1 MSDAAIETR
10 RIGWIGVFAGGVA
23 LSGFLAVGVRAQAPP
38 TCDATRWAAVPT
50 FTGSVSVN
58 ANANAAAGDGSSLQ
72 LSESVQSGPNL
83 NAAAGGSSY
92 GWTGPMNGSVNFS
105 VTTTDSLGQV
115 TTIEGTGA
123 SLSPS
128 GAPAQ
133 MYLSMDPF
141 GCTYTLAY
149 DSFVNAT
156 ATNPSGNTTSLLTGW
171 VGNSVDAQPLPATG
185 TTLSGSYSYTDNS
198 IPGAP
203 IAVTI
208 TWSLAPGT
216 PKLDLVVRI
225 PDYSNWIP
233 TAGATEKD
241 TGLNKQGQKN
251 LLTIQAVLLNPD
263 GTQSPVAPDKLV
275 LQLVDASSEP
285 GVSLNW
291 PDAGSAKTDP
301 DLTFDVSRAVSG
313 FPVPTLSQNDTV
325 ATFENVTGPPFLFVW
340 VAPHDWG
347 GWATLN
353 VTATVG
359 GLTLQG
365 HFDGD
370 PTTTDILLPK
380 RNNVN
385 SHIATAWL
393 TQNGISTSQEDNSD
407 AETSP
412 SNSNY
417 GDGLTLYEE
426 YRGFNVQ
433 CPSPEAPAG
442 PQCAGGVGHIYGDP
456 KKKDLFVVVDPQLGG
471 EVTPGI
477 LNFQAKSKLKLHYS
491 GLTKDYLSTTNVVNF
506 NHSQG
511 SHLVDQHGLQMKL
524 WEKPLGCTAGG
535 PGTPMDIQQINI
547 PHLSSIVSEA
557 QRLGQSASQIA
568 SYRRTY
574 PRLISHELG
583 HGVDISHHGEI
594 DPKEA
599 VWSTKDGIDITETIL
614 RNNFTSTV
622 TAFTEKPVTLLSP
635 ADLGITPGNPIE
647 VYVGITGGQHSG
659 DTKCMMRYGSSFA
672 YIDDTDLTIRYVAQ
686 EHPDFDLTN
695 TAMGTN
701 TNDKNN
707 SPQSRYGNATDLR
720 GACQSQL
727 CVSDFV
733 HAKSV
738 ATKQAACQ

>member
-1 MSDAAIETR
+1 MSDAAVVIR
-10 RIGWIGVFAGGVA
+10 KIGWVGVFAGGVA
-23 LSGFLAVGVRAQAPP
+23 LAGFLAVGVRAQVPP

-58 ANANAAAGDGSSLQ
+58 ASANATAGDGSSLQ

-92 GWTGPMNGSVNFS
+92 GWSGPMNGSVNFS
-105 VTTTDSLGQV
+105 LTTTDSLGQV

-123 SLSPS
+123 SLAPS
-128 GAPAQ
+128 GAPGQ

-141 GCTYTLAY
+141 GCTYSLAF
-149 DSFVNAT
+149 DSFVNAI
-156 ATNPSGNTTSLLTGW
+156 ATNPSGNTSSLLTAWIGS
-171 VGNSVDAQPLPATG
+171 SVDAQPLPATG

-208 TWSLAPGT
+208 TWNLAPGT
-216 PKLDLVVRI
+216 AKLDLVVRI
-225 PDYSNWIP
+225 PDYPNWIP

-241 TGLNKQGQKN
+241 TGLTKQGQKN

-263 GTQSPVAPDKLV
+263 GTQSTVAPDKLV

-291 PDAGSAKTDP
+291 PAAGSASSDP
-301 DLTFDVSRAVSG
+301 DLTFDLSRAVAG
-313 FPVPTLSQNDTV
+313 LPVPTLSQNDTV
-325 ATFENVTGPPFLFVW
+325 ATFENVTGPPLLYVW

-370 PTTTDILLPK
+370 PSTTDILLPK

-393 TQNGISTSQEDNSD
+393 TQIGISTSQDDNSD

-412 SNSNY
+412 SNSND

-426 YRGFNVQ
+426 YRGFAIK

-477 LNFQAKSKLKLHYS
+477 LNFQSKTKLKVHFA
-491 GLTKDYLSTTNVVNF
+491 GLTTDHVSNSNVINF
-506 NHSQG
+506 NHGQG
-511 SHLVDQHGLQMKL
+511 AHAVDQHAVLIKL
-524 WEKPLGCTAGG
+524 TGAPVGCALNG
-535 PGTPMDIQQINI
+535 PGTPMDVKEIRI
-547 PHLSSIVSEA
+547 PHLSTLVSVA
-557 QRLGQSASQIA
+557 QRIGRTPAQIA
-568 SYRRTY
+568 IYTRGY
-574 PRLISHELG
+574 PQMTSHELG
-583 HGVDISHHGEI
+583 HAVDISHHGSG
-594 DPKEA
+594 DPGA
-599 VWSTKDGIDITETIL
+599 VMWYSPDGSLISENGNNVLVLTEQ
-614 RNNFTSTV
+614 S
-622 TAFTEKPVTLLSP
+622 ALLD
-635 ADLGITPGNPIE
+635 AAALGIQAGQSKS
-647 VYVGITGGQHSG
+647 VYVGATSGQHGG
-659 DTKCMMRYGSSFA
+659 DTKCMMRYGSSMA
-672 YIDDTDLTIRYVAQ
+672 YIATANPTIRYYAL
-686 EHPDFDLTN
+686 ENFGFSLTN
-695 TAMGTN
+695 TSTGTN
-701 TNDKNN
+701 TNASDH
-707 SPQSRYGNATDLR
+707 SPQPRYGDAAGGR
-720 GACQSQL
+720 GDCQSQL
-727 CVSDFV
+727 CVSDAV
-733 HAKSV
+733 HA
-738 ATKQAACQ
+738 APRQTQRQTTCP